1 MMNKLARDMK
11 RNNMADELFT
21 ETLIALEKND
31 YEKAIRL
38 ADEVL
43 EISISIE
50 QKAGA
55 MFLMSLAQTANLIL
69 TKVMLEEIYDVEGD
83 R

>member
-1 MMNKLARDMK
+1 MIDKLVEDMN
-11 RNNMADELFT
+11 RNNIADELFT

-31 YEKAIRL
+31 YERATRL

-43 EISISIE
+43 EVSISIE

-55 MFLMSLAQTANLIL
+55 MFLMSLAQTANPIL
-69 TKVMLEEIYDVEGD
+69 TAVMLEEIYNTEGD

>member
-1 MMNKLARDMK
+1 MINKLVKDMNK
-11 RNNMADELFT
+11 NNIADELFT

-31 YEKAIRL
+31 YEKAIKL
-38 ADEVL
+38 ADKVL
-43 EISISIE
+43 EVSISIE

-55 MFLMSLAQTANLIL
+55 MFIMSLAQTANPIL
-69 TKVMLEEIYDVEGD
+69 TAVMLEEIYNIEGD